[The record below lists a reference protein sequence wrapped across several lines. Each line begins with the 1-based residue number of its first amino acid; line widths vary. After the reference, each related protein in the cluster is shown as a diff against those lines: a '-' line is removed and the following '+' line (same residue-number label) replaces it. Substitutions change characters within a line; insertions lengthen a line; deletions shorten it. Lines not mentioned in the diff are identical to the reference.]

1 MVQCSTAHIMH
12 HGRCRD
18 TDEYHINKLHGHY
31 VNIGHDSLLDSMH
44 NIGIKRT

>member
-18 TDEYHINKLHGHY
+18 TDEYHIKKKLHGAN
-31 VNIGHDSLLDSMH
+31 VNIERDRLLDS
-44 NIGIKRT
+44 IR